1 MSTNEA
7 GAAAPADP
15 RRWLALGILL
25 IANFMNLIDVTIVNV
40 ALPSMRDNL
49 GASDAQIEWVVAAYV
64 LAFALGLLPFG
75 RLGDIVGRSR
85 MFLIGVAAFT
95 LASALCGMAPSI
107 EMLIGA
113 RVLQGLGGAMMTPQ
127 VLAIATVT
135 FPPHERGQAFSLFG
149 LSAGLASVCGP
160 VLGGLLID
168 AQLFGLDWQ
177 PIFLVNIPIGIAAI
191 IAGWFLIPRLPG
203 HAELRNDYA
212 GIALFLFF
220 VLAPFIEGF
229 LVSLKPLAQLFS
241 TPYSFIPENG
251 SFAAYFSMWES
262 VPALGMHIF
271 NSFFIST
278 VVTAIVVAIVVPA
291 AYAFARFNFT
301 GAGLLLA
308 GFLAVNMFS
317 GAVLL
322 IPLFRLMRTLGLLN
336 TYWAMIVPGAAF
348 LIPSSVWLL
357 RTYMMRIPRELDE
370 AAWVD
375 GASRLYTLRRVIL
388 PLAMPG
394 VVVVAIMTFIGAY
407 AQQFIFALTFNS
419 KTEFMPLPVGL
430 FAFFGKQEVIWNE
443 LMAASFVGI
452 LPVMIVIVFLQRY
465 LVAGL
470 TAGAVKQ

>member
-1 MSTNEA
+1 MSDVARTTEV
-7 GAAAPADP
+7 AAADSTAVVKPV
-15 RRWLALGILL
+15 RALRVRSTKP
-25 IANFMNLIDVTIVNV
+25 MIDRYKLHETV
-40 ALPSMRDNL
+40 LMY
-49 GASDAQIEWVVAAYV
+49 AA
-64 LAFALGLLPFG
+64 
-75 RLGDIVGRSR
+75 
-85 MFLIGVAAFT
+85 
-95 LASALCGMAPSI
+95 MA
-107 EMLIGA
+107 
-113 RVLQGLGGAMMTPQ
+113 V
-127 VLAIATVT
+127 
-135 FPPHERGQAFSLFG
+135 
-149 LSAGLASVCGP
+149 
-160 VLGGLLID
+160 
-168 AQLFGLDWQ
+168 
-177 PIFLVNIPIGIAAI
+177 
-191 IAGWFLIPRLPG
+191 
-203 HAELRNDYA
+203 
-212 GIALFLFF
+212 FLFF
-220 VLAPFIEGF
+220 ILAPFIEGF
-229 LVSLKPLAQLFS
+229 LVSLKPLSLLFS
-241 TPYSFIPENG
+241 TPYSFWPKNG
-251 SFAAYFSMWES
+251 SFDAYFTMWQS

-278 VVTAIVVAIVVPA
+278 VVTLIVVVIVVPA
-291 AYAFARFNFT
+291 AYAFARFQF
-301 GAGLLLA
+301 AGSNLMLG

-322 IPLFRLMRTLGLLN
+322 IPLFRLMRQLGLLN

-348 LIPSSVWLL
+348 LIPSSIWLL

-394 VVVVAIMTFIGAY
+394 IVVVAIMTFIGAY